1 MAWRMAGRWRDAR
14 YRLGGEQMGPA
25 VDGSAI
31 ELPLGLD
38 RSCEA
43 IVRPTLDA
51 VPARDIVL
59 ALFDTH
65 RAGALRYTRSLGLAD
80 GDGEDVV
87 QDVFLA
93 LFLHVSRGGAQT
105 NLVGWIFRVAHRL
118 ALRKRARDARAARFR
133 RLDATRLAA
142 DVASSPEEE
151 FAAGRRR
158 ARLVTAVSELP
169 ERDRRC
175 LILRA
180 EGVRYRDI
188 AGQLGMSL
196 GSVANAIARALARLR
211 HVDEG

>member
-169 ERDRRC
+169 GTRPALSHPACRGGALPGHRRSARHVARVGRQRDRPC
-175 LILRA
+175 
-180 EGVRYRDI
+180 
-188 AGQLGMSL
+188 
-196 GSVANAIARALARLR
+196 ARALAPR
-211 HVDEG
+211 